1 MEGVAE
7 NEFGRLVRRYRD
19 ERSMSQDR
27 LGKLVHRTD
36 GYISQLESG
45 TRGKRL
51 SRDMVVAIAQAL
63 NAPVNELLAAA
74 GHDPVDSASGRSRFV
89 TAVETDPLLR
99 SDQKRLILDLYSL
112 FVGRID

>member
-1 MEGVAE
+1 MEPVAA
-7 NEFGRLVRRYRD
+7 NQFGRLVRKYRE

-27 LGKLVHRTD
+27 LGKLVQRTD

-63 NAPVNELLAAA
+63 NAPVNDLLAAA
-74 GHDPVDSASGRSRFV
+74 GHDPIETDNSRSRFV
-89 TAVETDPLLR
+89 HMVETDPLLR
-99 SDQKRLILDLYSL
+99 ADQKRVLLDLYSI
-112 FVGRID
+112 FVGRVA